1 MMIRLLLVFFIF
13 SVLIN
18 LSIIA
23 WRALSGKEKWSMVK
37 TILYSVLVSLL
48 AVSVMAVIVI
58 LF

>member
-1 MMIRLLLVFFIF
+1 MIKLLFVFFIF
-13 SVLIN
+13 AVLIN
-18 LSIIA
+18 FSIIA
-23 WRALSGKEKWSMVK
+23 WRALSGKEKWSTVK

>member
-1 MMIRLLLVFFIF
+1 MIRLWLVFFIF
-13 SVLIN
+13 TILIN
-18 LSIIA
+18 FSIIA

>member
-1 MMIRLLLVFFIF
+1 MIRLWLVFFIF
-13 SVLIN
+13 TILIN
-18 LSIIA
+18 FSIIS

-48 AVSVMAVIVI
+48 AVSVMTVIVI

>member
-1 MMIRLLLVFFIF
+1 MIRLLLVFFIF

-18 LSIIA
+18 FSIIA

>member
-1 MMIRLLLVFFIF
+1 MIRLLLVFFIF